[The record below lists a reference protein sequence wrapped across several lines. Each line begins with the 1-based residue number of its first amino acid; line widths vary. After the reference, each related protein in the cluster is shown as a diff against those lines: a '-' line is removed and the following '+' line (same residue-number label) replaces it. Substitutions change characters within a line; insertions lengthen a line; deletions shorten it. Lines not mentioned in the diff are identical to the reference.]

1 MSQKRQPEIER
12 VDSEKEDLFELG
24 DKIALDA
31 VWQTDLTSGRTTISR
46 NTCSLLGHPPNII
59 NNADNSHHW
68 ILSQVHPKDARRV
81 KAAVIRHWKHRTPFK
96 LDFRFRS
103 KDGKYRWLEARGQA
117 TWDKEEKPVHFAG
130 HLSDIHERKLTTE
143 TIKLLESRLNEAQRL
158 INAGDWEL
166 DLVTNQLHWSP
177 QIYSIFEIDPKDFEV
192 SSESFLAAVHPEDR
206 DVVHKTYLDSVK
218 NRNAYEI
225 IHRLLLRD
233 GRIKYVEEHGYTIYD
248 SKGSP
253 LRSHGTV
260 QDITERE
267 EAKQKLHQLNEK
279 LETLVEARTMGLE
292 DQSKEL
298 ERINGEL
305 EERVKERTRK
315 LESANQFLEQSEQR
329 FRTLFEG
336 MRDGLAF
343 CDPSMRLSLCN
354 KEFERLTGY
363 TRKEMEG
370 VNLLEKLVH
379 PEDHARLVKNNA
391 RRLAG
396 KKVDHNYEFR
406 WIRKDGE
413 IRLIDGNFDT
423 VCYRDKLVGVQ
434 GVCRDVTERKIAE
447 QELRKLNE
455 ELELR
460 VRERTQDLE
469 KARDSAMAANQ
480 AKSEF
485 LSRVSHELRTPLNG
499 IIGFSKLLQ
508 MSQLAERA
516 EKNVDLIHKS
526 GKHLLDLINDMLDLS
541 KIESGSISLSFTSVN
556 IDELL
561 REIISLVDHMANER
575 QISLCLDNMVDKKQE
590 WKADRKRLRQILW
603 NLASN
608 GIKYNRA
615 GGNLT
620 FRAETQDE
628 KWLRISV
635 IDTGLGIPNSKMH
648 RLFSPFDRLD
658 MECEQAE
665 IVGTGLGLPMSKSL
679 VEAMGGKILVESE
692 EGKGSSFIIE
702 FDLTAE
708 MTYPEQTP
716 KKSP

>member
-1 MSQKRQPEIER
+1 MPQKRKPEIER

-31 VWQTDLTSGRTTISR
+31 VWQTDLTSGRTTVSR

-81 KAAVIRHWKHRTPFK
+81 KAAVLRHWKHRTPFK

-143 TIKLLESRLNEAQRL
+143 TIKLRESRLNEAQRL

-166 DLVTNQLHWSP
+166 DLVTNQLRWSP

-225 IHRLLLRD
+225 IHRLLMRD

-253 LRSHGTV
+253 LRSYGTV

-305 EERVKERTRK
+305 EARVKERTRK

-391 RRLAG
+391 KRLAG

-423 VCYRDKLVGVQ
+423 VCYEDKLVGVQ
-434 GVCRDVTERKIAE
+434 GVCRDITERKIAE

-469 KARDSAMAANQ
+469 KARDSALAANQ
-480 AKSEF
+480 AKREF

-541 KIESGSISLSFTSVN
+541 RIESGSISLSFTSVN

-575 QISLCLDNMVDKKQE
+575 QISLCLDNMVDKKRE

-708 MTYPEQTP
+708 MT
-716 KKSP
+716 

>member
-1 MSQKRQPEIER
+1 MSEEGKSKIKGSA
-12 VDSEKEDLFELG
+12 SEKEDLFELA

-31 VWQTDLTSGRTTISR
+31 VWQTDLTSGKTTVSR
-46 NTCSLLGHPPNII
+46 NTCSLLGHPSNSID
-59 NNADNSHHW
+59 NEDNSHQW
-68 ILSQVHPKDARRV
+68 FLSQVHPKDARKV
-81 KAAVIRHWKHRTPFK
+81 KATVLRHWKHRTPFK
-96 LDFRFRS
+96 LDFRFLG

-117 TWDKEEKPVHFAG
+117 TWDNEEKPVHFAG
-130 HLSDIHERKLTTE
+130 HLSDIHERKLTAE
-143 TIKLLESRLNEAQRL
+143 TIKLRESRLNEAQRL

-166 DLVTNQLHWSP
+166 DLVTNQLRWSP

-206 DVVHKTYLDSVK
+206 DLVHKTYLDSVK

-225 IHRLLLRD
+225 IHRLLMRD

-298 ERINGEL
+298 ERINDEL

-423 VCYRDKLVGVQ
+423 VCYEDKLVGVQ

-469 KARDSAMAANQ
+469 KARDSALAANQ

-541 KIESGSISLSFTSVN
+541 RIESGSISLSFTSVN

-708 MTYPEQTP
+708 MT
-716 KKSP
+716 

>member
-1 MSQKRQPEIER
+1 MPQKRKPEIER

-31 VWQTDLTSGRTTISR
+31 VWQTDLTSGRTTVSR
-46 NTCSLLGHPPNII
+46 NTCSLLGHPPNRI

-68 ILSQVHPKDARRV
+68 FLSQVHPKDARRV
-81 KAAVIRHWKHRTPFK
+81 KAAVLRHWKHRTPFK

-130 HLSDIHERKLTTE
+130 HLSDIHERKLTAE
-143 TIKLLESRLNEAQRL
+143 TIKLRESRLNEAQRL

-166 DLVTNQLHWSP
+166 DLVTNQLRWSP

-206 DVVHKTYLDSVK
+206 DLVHKTYLDSVK

-225 IHRLLLRD
+225 IHRLLMRD

-423 VCYRDKLVGVQ
+423 VCYEDKLVGVQ

-469 KARDSAMAANQ
+469 KARDSALAANQ

-541 KIESGSISLSFTSVN
+541 RIESGSISLSFTSVN

-708 MTYPEQTP
+708 MT
-716 KKSP
+716 

>member
-1 MSQKRQPEIER
+1 MPQKRKPEIER

-31 VWQTDLTSGRTTISR
+31 VWQTDLTSGRTTVSR

-81 KAAVIRHWKHRTPFK
+81 KAAVLRHWKHRTPFK

-143 TIKLLESRLNEAQRL
+143 TIKLRESRLNEAQRL

-166 DLVTNQLHWSP
+166 DLVTNQLRWSP

-225 IHRLLLRD
+225 IHRLLMRD

-253 LRSHGTV
+253 LRSYGTV

-305 EERVKERTRK
+305 EARVKERTRK

-363 TRKEMEG
+363 TCKEMEG

-391 RRLAG
+391 KRLAG

-423 VCYRDKLVGVQ
+423 VCYEDKLVGVQ
-434 GVCRDVTERKIAE
+434 GVCRDITERKIAE

-469 KARDSAMAANQ
+469 KARDSALAANQ

-541 KIESGSISLSFTSVN
+541 RIESGSISLSFTSVN

-575 QISLCLDNMVDKKQE
+575 QISLCLDNMVDKKRE

-679 VEAMGGKILVESE
+679 VKAMGGKILVESE

-708 MTYPEQTP
+708 MT
-716 KKSP
+716 

>member
-1 MSQKRQPEIER
+1 MPQKRKPEIER

-31 VWQTDLTSGRTTISR
+31 VWQTDLTSGRTTVSR

-81 KAAVIRHWKHRTPFK
+81 KAAVLRHWKHRTPFK

-117 TWDKEEKPVHFAG
+117 TWDKEKKPVHFAG

-143 TIKLLESRLNEAQRL
+143 TIKLRESRLNEAQRL

-166 DLVTNQLHWSP
+166 DLVTNQLRWSP

-225 IHRLLLRD
+225 IHRLLMRD

-253 LRSHGTV
+253 LRSYGTV

-305 EERVKERTRK
+305 EARVKERTRK

-391 RRLAG
+391 KRLAG

-423 VCYRDKLVGVQ
+423 VCYEDKLVGVQ
-434 GVCRDVTERKIAE
+434 GVCRDITERKIAE

-469 KARDSAMAANQ
+469 KARDSALAANQ

-541 KIESGSISLSFTSVN
+541 RIESGSISLSFTSVN

-575 QISLCLDNMVDKKQE
+575 QISLCLDNMVDKKRE

-708 MTYPEQTP
+708 MT
-716 KKSP
+716 